1 MFRRKIEY
9 EDEKR
14 PLPVMW
20 TVVIAIAVLTFMVL
34 GTYKLLDVFE
44 QHEIKTQYEYYDV
57 S

>member
-44 QHEIKTQYEYYDV
+44 QHEMKTQYEYYDV